1 MSTPTNHTSITSFFN
16 ECEPGPEESQ
26 ISLDSSIEDSNIFE
40 HSAHSRYSAF
50 SNHIILG
57 RARAAS
63 GGQSL
68 LGPLEEEQE
77 GSEVHTTP
85 SISISNNSSDA
96 ENNFVTSNIKT
107 DIATPTTSSR
117 NRNKKDN
124 TNGTNHNNGGGILK
138 TTRFSD
144 GSCSTLPPPPPPPS
158 NTCPI
163 TKGNKQQQ
171 QQQPI
176 FKLAAP
182 QPEQSSEKQ
191 QKRDEIPVLSVTKV
205 LANAKSEETDS
216 AFLTFF
222 SNTTNTATNSV
233 NPAATVPE
241 ISLAADPSQRTNA
254 TFGMIPGNVPSET
267 LHTSNLRL
275 NTDGGFQAREAERMA
290 AWAIHIALIF
300 FCGLVVASVLISFT
314 VIRKYGFV
322 ALLGL
327 MMMLVFVGFLAV
339 FVDQTILSKNPNLR
353 PIRQKIAAAVEAT
366 KGLLVEEYHLLIR
379 DWNEHLLLTQGEER
393 YRENAEI
400 NQYRRNGALP
410 PPSVPHGR
418 KRSKIFKLVKP
429 FLGLKKKIFHGRQ
442 RRNQQQQQ
450 PSAGVVAPETNT
462 PSSVSL
468 HLQSQDYQP
477 PVATTTGVMT

>member
-16 ECEPGPEESQ
+16 ECEPGPEGSQ

-40 HSAHSRYSAF
+40 HSAHSRYSAL
-50 SNHIILG
+50 SNHIVG
-57 RARAAS
+57 RSRAAS

-77 GSEVHTTP
+77 GSEVHTIP

-96 ENNFVTSNIKT
+96 ENKFVTSNIKT
-107 DIATPTTSSR
+107 EIATPTTSSR
-117 NRNKKDN
+117 NKKDT
-124 TNGTNHNNGGGILK
+124 TNSTNHNNGGGILK

-171 QQQPI
+171 QPF

-353 PIRQKIAAAVEAT
+353 PIRQKIVAAVEAT

-379 DWNEHLLLTQGEER
+379 DWNEHMLLTQGEER
-393 YRENAEI
+393 YRENEET

-429 FLGLKKKIFHGRQ
+429 FLGLKKKLFHRRQ
-442 RRNQQQQQ
+442 RRNHQQQ

-462 PSSVSL
+462 PSVSP

-477 PVATTTGVMT
+477 PVATTVMT